1 MTYQVLA
8 RKWRPKSFASLVGQE
23 HVVRAL
29 THALDGGRLHHAY
42 LFTGTRGVG
51 KTTLSRIFA
60 KALNCETGVT
70 STPCGVCR
78 ACKEIDEGRFVDYV
92 EMDAASN
99 RGVDEMA
106 ALLER
111 AVYAPVDARFKVYMI
126 DEVHMLTNHAF
137 NAMLKTLEEPPAHV
151 KFILATTDPQKIPV
165 TVLSRCLQFNL
176 KQMPAGQIVGHLEH
190 VLGEEQIP
198 FEAQALRLL
207 SRAADGSMRDAL
219 SLTDQ
224 AIAYSANQVTEEAVR
239 GMLGALDQ
247 SYLIRLLDTLA
258 AGDGQGVLGIADEMA
273 LRSLSFSTALQDL
286 AGLLHRIA
294 WAQYA
299 PASVLDE
306 WPEAADIRR
315 FADLLSAEH
324 VQLFY
329 QIATIG
335 RGELGL
341 APDEYAG
348 FTMTLLRMLAFEP
361 AGGPGGG
368 SGGGARVRQAV
379 VGSPS
384 VGTRDSA
391 PSGVAAG
398 GAGLSVAS
406 ASKPVMNR
414 VTSIAATGSDREKA
428 PLLQDAGQSAVTGH
442 RAAADG
448 RDSASTPVAGTGSV
462 PRENRAATSDDVV
475 QSVASEAA
483 RAIAEPIGTPAVAQ
497 ARVIDPEDALQRKVE
512 APTDKAAAERDD
524 GAKVGAVDVQNAPA
538 TVPAETKSPEA
549 ALSLDPQ
556 PSADTP
562 SSSAS
567 SHASPDVLAAPE
579 SEPDSD
585 STALAAAAQEL
596 IDRAAADRPENR
608 VDNCVDT
615 RVVPPAEK
623 IPSPRA
629 TGGASAALD
638 VLRSAGNRVSSDR
651 GARAPEPVRK
661 PATPKATPAVQ
672 VPVPRRPAASADRS
686 AASAAGD
693 ARFGGAQPN
702 ANGNDTNAGAPRGAN
717 GAGAIASKNAGGAT
731 PPWEEMPLDDYQP
744 VSSEEG
750 YFMPPDDGFMPAFD
764 SGPDDLRFNDAP
776 AAKPGPRVDARPLP
790 PAVPLD
796 AIGVNGDWP
805 TLAVDLPLKGI
816 AYQLAFN
823 SELTACDD
831 ASITL
836 AVPVPQYAESAQV
849 AKLKAAL
856 TDKLGRSIDVNV
868 NVGPA
873 RRTAA
878 AVDAAARAQ
887 RQQEAEQEITQNPF
901 VQSLI
906 RDFGA
911 SIVQGSIKPLVS
923 TLVSGNAQDGGQNAA
938 SAN

>member
-176 KQMPAGQIVGHLEH
+176 KQMPAGHIVGHLEH
-190 VLGEEQIP
+190 VLGEEKIP
-198 FEAQALRLL
+198 YEPQALRLL

-258 AGDGQGVLGIADEMA
+258 EGDGPGVLAIADEMA

-286 AGLLHRIA
+286 AGLLHKIA
-294 WAQYA
+294 WAQFA

-315 FADLLSAEH
+315 FADALSAEH

-368 SGGGARVRQAV
+368 GGARVKAAET
-379 VGSPS
+379 GAS
-384 VGTRDSA
+384 VRGAA
-391 PSGVAAG
+391 PSSVAAATTRAADVATRPHGATQPSASSERIDVDG
-398 GAGLSVAS
+398 GVRGSKAAEQAAVDAAPSLGASEVGAKGIEGGLADVPAASTAAPAAAS
-406 ASKPVMNR
+406 ALE
-414 VTSIAATGSDREKA
+414 TSI
-428 PLLQDAGQSAVTGH
+428 Q
-442 RAAADG
+442 
-448 RDSASTPVAGTGSV
+448 TPVD
-462 PRENRAATSDDVV
+462 TS
-475 QSVASEAA
+475 SLE
-483 RAIAEPIGTPAVAQ
+483 IAEP
-497 ARVIDPEDALQRKVE
+497 E
-512 APTDKAAAERDD
+512 
-524 GAKVGAVDVQNAPA
+524 
-538 TVPAETKSPEA
+538 VPAEIEP
-549 ALSLDPQ
+549 
-556 PSADTP
+556 PSGISKP
-562 SSSAS
+562 G
-567 SHASPDVLAAPE
+567 PAPA
-579 SEPDSD
+579 PI
-585 STALAAAAQEL
+585 AAAAHEL
-596 IDRAAADRPENR
+596 AERSATEATRNAPVEN
-608 VDNCVDT
+608 
-615 RVVPPAEK
+615 PA
-623 IPSPRA
+623 ILLPRA
-629 TGGASAALD
+629 PGGASAALD
-638 VLRSAGNRVSSDR
+638 VLRSAGMRVSSDR
-651 GARAPEPVRK
+651 GARVAEPVRK
-661 PATPKATPAVQ
+661 AVAPKAAPIVQ
-672 VPVPRRPAASADRS
+672 VPVPRRPAAPERSDTASNVRPGSSASSSTSTNANTNARDQRS
-686 AASAAGD
+686 GD
-693 ARFGGAQPN
+693 AV
-702 ANGNDTNAGAPRGAN
+702 
-717 GAGAIASKNAGGAT
+717 
-731 PPWEEMPLDDYQP
+731 PPWEEIPLDDYQP
-744 VSSEEG
+744 ASSDDA
-750 YFMPPDDGFMPAFD
+750 YFMSPDDGSMPAFE
-764 SGPDDLRFNDAP
+764 SGPDDVRFNDAP
-776 AAKPGPRVDARPLP
+776 GFKPEVKADLRPLP
-790 PAVPLD
+790 PAIALD
-796 AIGVNGDWP
+796 AIGVSGDWP
-805 TLAVDLPLKGI
+805 ALAVDLSLKGI

-823 SELTACDD
+823 SELTACD
-831 ASITL
+831 AGSITL
-836 AVPVPQYAESAQV
+836 VVPVPQYAESAQV
-849 AKLKAAL
+849 AKLKTAL
-856 TDKLGRSIDVNV
+856 TEKLGRTLEVIVS
-868 NVGPA
+868 VGAA

-878 AVDAAARAQ
+878 AVDAALRAE
-887 RQQEAEQEITQNPF
+887 RQQQAEKEITQNPF

-911 SIVQGSIKPLVS
+911 RIVQGSIKPIAPES
-923 TLVSGNAQDGGQNAA
+923 NAQGGQSAA

>member
-78 ACKEIDEGRFVDYV
+78 ACREIDEGRFVDYV

-176 KQMPAGQIVGHLEH
+176 KQMPAGHIVTHLEH
-190 VLGEEQIP
+190 VLGEERIP
-198 FEAQALRLL
+198 FEPQALRLL

-247 SYLIRLLDTLA
+247 SYLIRMLDALA
-258 AGDGQGVLGIADEMA
+258 AGDGPDVLAIADEMA

-294 WAQYA
+294 WAQFA
-299 PASVLDE
+299 PSSVLDE
-306 WPEAADIRR
+306 WPEATDIRR
-315 FADLLSAEH
+315 FADALGAEQ

-335 RGELGL
+335 RAELGL

-368 SGGGARVRQAV
+368 GANVRV
-379 VGSPS
+379 
-384 VGTRDSA
+384 
-391 PSGVAAG
+391 
-398 GAGLSVAS
+398 
-406 ASKPVMNR
+406 
-414 VTSIAATGSDREKA
+414 
-428 PLLQDAGQSAVTGH
+428 
-442 RAAADG
+442 
-448 RDSASTPVAGTGSV
+448 PVAGAGTRAAVPAGIAAKGGGVSAASDGGVPGSGRV
-462 PRENRAATSDDVV
+462 SSASVKSDATITLASPTPDRVADDAAQPVFAPKPETVASNARNAAGSGTESPVGGTEESVTSDTAQSPSTSDDETEAQPEAGVSVNSGAEPSLLIDEGNAAVSESEPLGSIQRGVIQTDTLRSNLSGEESDALSSDSSIRATSDDTGLSAPAEVV
-475 QSVASEAA
+475 DQVVAEASAA
-483 RAIAEPIGTPAVAQ
+483 RVLQPSTEGSEGTVTPPAATEQPEEKANGNGAATPAEPIAGV
-497 ARVIDPEDALQRKVE
+497 R
-512 APTDKAAAERDD
+512 AP
-524 GAKVGAVDVQNAPA
+524 
-538 TVPAETKSPEA
+538 S
-549 ALSLDPQ
+549 
-556 PSADTP
+556 
-562 SSSAS
+562 
-567 SHASPDVLAAPE
+567 
-579 SEPDSD
+579 
-585 STALAAAAQEL
+585 
-596 IDRAAADRPENR
+596 
-608 VDNCVDT
+608 
-615 RVVPPAEK
+615 
-623 IPSPRA
+623 
-629 TGGASAALD
+629 GASAALD
-638 VLRSAGNRVSSDR
+638 VLRSAGMRVSSDR
-651 GARAPEPVRK
+651 PGRAPQTARK
-661 PATPKATPAVQ
+661 PVSSNPPVQ
-672 VPVPRRPAASADRS
+672 VPVPRRPAASRSESNAAEAAPKTS
-686 AASAAGD
+686 AAAASS
-693 ARFGGAQPN
+693 GGSEGSPV
-702 ANGNDTNAGAPRGAN
+702 
-717 GAGAIASKNAGGAT
+717 
-731 PPWEEMPLDDYQP
+731 PPWEDMPPDDYP
-744 VSSEEG
+744 SSSADDD
-750 YFMPPDDGFMPAFD
+750 YFMPPDDGFVPAFE
-764 SGPDDLRFNDAP
+764 SGPDDLRFQESSS
-776 AAKPGPRVDARPLP
+776 AKPSSSPSPSPKTDTRPLP

-796 AIGVNGDWP
+796 AIGVAGDWP
-805 TLAVDLPLKGI
+805 ALAVGLPLKGI
-816 AYQLAFN
+816 AHQLAFN
-823 SELTACDD
+823 SELTACD
-831 ASITL
+831 AACVTL
-836 AVPVPQYAESAQV
+836 VVPVPQYAETAQV

-856 TDKLGRSIDVNV
+856 AEKLGRTLDVIV
-868 NVGPA
+868 SVGPA

-878 AVDAAARAQ
+878 ALDAAARAK
-887 RQQEAEQEITQNPF
+887 RQQQAEQEITQDPF

-906 RDFGA
+906 REFGG
-911 SIVQGSIKPLVS
+911 SIVQDSIKPLAPDA
-923 TLVSGNAQDGGQNAA
+923 SGHGNTA
-938 SAN
+938 SPS

>member
-70 STPCGVCR
+70 STPCGICR
-78 ACKEIDEGRFVDYV
+78 ACREIDEGRFVDYV

-198 FEAQALRLL
+198 FELQALRLL

-258 AGDGQGVLGIADEMA
+258 AGDGEGVLAIADEMA

-294 WAQYA
+294 WAQFA

-306 WPEAADIRR
+306 WPEATDIRR

-335 RGELGL
+335 RGEMGL

-368 SGGGARVRQAV
+368 GGGGARVRQAV
-379 VGSPS
+379 VGSS
-384 VGTRDSA
+384 SAGTRASA
-391 PSGVAAG
+391 PSGVVAG
-398 GAGLSVAS
+398 GASLPS
-406 ASKPVMNR
+406 AEAPKPAVNR
-414 VTSIAATGSDREKA
+414 VSDAASTGAATTSVDRARDADQTAVARHSAADDSAPKAVAESEPREDLAAASQNAVQSIAVKLEPK
-428 PLLQDAGQSAVTGH
+428 P
-442 RAAADG
+442 AANA
-448 RDSASTPVAGTGSV
+448 
-462 PRENRAATSDDVV
+462 
-475 QSVASEAA
+475 QM
-483 RAIAEPIGTPAVAQ
+483 IAEPDRTDEGIDTSAVAPGG
-497 ARVIDPEDALQRKVE
+497 AIDPEGSREDATADAL
-512 APTDKAAAERDD
+512 TDKAVDLHND
-524 GAKVGAVDVQNAPA
+524 GAKVDAADAQSAPA
-538 TVPAETKSPEA
+538 NNPAGPASSDVA
-549 ALSLDPQ
+549 AVALDPE
-556 PSADTP
+556 PAADTP
-562 SSSAS
+562 SSTVSCHGS
-567 SHASPDVLAAPE
+567 SEDVSVAPE
-579 SEPDSD
+579 SEPDSSA
-585 STALAAAAQEL
+585 STLAAAAQEL
-596 IDRAAADRPENR
+596 VDRDAASRPANR
-608 VDNCVDT
+608 A
-615 RVVPPAEK
+615 VPSAEK
-623 IPSPRA
+623 IALPRA

-651 GARAPEPVRK
+651 GVRAPEPVRK
-661 PATPKATPAVQ
+661 PAAPKATPTVQ
-672 VPVPRRPAASADRS
+672 VPVPRRLAASADRN
-686 AASAAGD
+686 AAPAAGD
-693 ARFGGAQPN
+693 SRFGGAQPN
-702 ANGNDTNAGAPRGAN
+702 ANGTDRNGSGAN
-717 GAGAIASKNAGGAT
+717 GAGAVASKNNGGAT
-731 PPWEEMPLDDYQP
+731 PPWEEMPRDDYQP

-776 AAKPGPRVDARPLP
+776 AAKPAPRVDARPLP

-796 AIGVNGDWP
+796 ALGVSGDWP

-823 SELTACDD
+823 SELTACDGT
-831 ASITL
+831 SITL

-849 AKLKAAL
+849 AKLKVAL
-856 TDKLGRSIDVNV
+856 TDKLGRPIDVNV
-868 NVGPA
+868 SVGPA

-878 AVDAAARAQ
+878 AIDAAARAQ
-887 RQQEAEQEITQNPF
+887 RQQEAEKEITQNPF

-911 SIVQGSIKPLVS
+911 SIVQGSIKPLA
-923 TLVSGNAQDGGQNAA
+923 SGSPQDGGQNAA
-938 SAN
+938 SAS